1 MELFSNFNLNKIAF
15 EQKIVQD
22 LLFIGNISFDKIT
35 SRSGISRCVIGGGA
49 YNSAYCASLVS
60 NLKIKV
66 FSVVGKDF
74 PISIIKDRGIDVS
87 GIHIV
92 EEHSN
97 TFIINEQ
104 SGDIFFENNQP
115 LEFHLN
121 NKEHAKHVHIS
132 CRKGIRYP
140 YLCLKNTIYHSSSTD
155 VISSS
160 LKEKIDEIKKCLKA
174 INMLCLKN
182 TIYHSSSTDVISS
195 SLKEKIDEIKKCL
208 KAINMLFLNNYEYD
222 MLNKCLDIET
232 AHLFP
237 KVIIFITKGKGGVT
251 VKKHKKE
258 ISFPGINIKKEDIV
272 STTGSGDAFIGGFLG
287 SYYSSRPF
295 CESLAIGVSIAT
307 LSIQDFGISHVTNKL
322 SVLDEYFNKLMPI
335 YKQKEHE
342 IYEFLQER

>member
-174 INMLCLKN
+174 INML
-182 TIYHSSSTDVISS
+182 
-195 SLKEKIDEIKKCL
+195 
-208 KAINMLFLNNYEYD
+208 FLNNYEYD

-322 SVLDEYFNKLMPI
+322 SVLDGYFNKLMPI

>member
-22 LLFIGNISFDKIT
+22 ILFIGNISFDKIT

-140 YLCLKNTIYHSSSTD
+140 Y
-155 VISSS
+155 
-160 LKEKIDEIKKCLKA
+160 
-174 INMLCLKN
+174 LCLKN

>member
-174 INMLCLKN
+174 INML
-182 TIYHSSSTDVISS
+182 
-195 SLKEKIDEIKKCL
+195 
-208 KAINMLFLNNYEYD
+208 FLNNYEYD